1 MRAPAVPFLIL
12 LILLA
17 SPLFAQTEFQEQ
29 LQVDLVLVDATVT
42 DSRGNQIL
50 GLQKDDFIVEENGKP
65 QELLSVDY
73 FTNRTLLTSREDRAA
88 FPVERVRQERYFVL
102 FFHEP
107 GDPSAIQGFGGELR
121 LATQAARKW
130 IDEHLQPQD
139 KVAIAGFDI
148 RLKVYADFTDDRR
161 ILRSAL
167 RDVVSFSRGLT
178 AVPGYADEPSIMR
191 AMDVRKMINETG
203 RIYDGLELLAEA
215 LRPIPARKIMP
226 LFSYGIGDIRR
237 GSSTLLENEESWYQ
251 PMIQALNSANVTV
264 DSIFLLRNVSFFAPE
279 QTLSR
284 ISSET
289 GGDYYRNFTS
299 FATPLDRIEK
309 AASGYY
315 LLTYRIRKPE
325 GAHGY
330 QKIDVRLRN
339 PEFRVKARE
348 GYAY

>member
-1 MRAPAVPFLIL
+1 MRALVVPFIL
-12 LILLA
+12 LLVVCL
-17 SPLFAQTEFQEQ
+17 PLSAQTEFQEQ
-29 LQVDLVLVDATVT
+29 LDVDLVLVDATVT

-50 GLQKDDFIVEENGKP
+50 GLGKDDFIVEEDGEP

-73 FTNRTLLTSREDRAA
+73 FTNRTLLTAREENAA

-107 GDPSAIQGFGGELR
+107 GDPSAIRGLMSELR
-121 LATQAARKW
+121 LATKGALTW
-130 IDEHLQPQD
+130 IDEELQPQD
-139 KVAIAGFDI
+139 KVAVAGYDI
-148 RLKVYADFTDDRR
+148 RLKVYADFTNDREV
-161 ILRSAL
+161 LESAL
-167 RDVVSFSRGLT
+167 HDVVSFSRGLAAT
-178 AVPGYADEPSIMR
+178 PPYAGEASIMR
-191 AMDVRKMINETG
+191 NIDVKKMVNGTG
-203 RIYDGLELLAEA
+203 RVYDGLEVLADA
-215 LRPIPARKIMP
+215 LRPIAARKIMP
-226 LFSYGIGDIRR
+226 LFSFGIGEIRN
-237 GSSTLLENEESWYQ
+237 GTILLENEETWYQ

-264 DSIFLLRNVSFFAPE
+264 DSIFLLRNVTFYPPE

-289 GGDYYRNFTS
+289 GGEYYKHFTS
-299 FATPLDRIEK
+299 FETPLGRIEN

-315 LLTYRIRKPE
+315 LLTYRIRKPA
-325 GAHGY
+325 GSSGY

>member
-1 MRAPAVPFLIL
+1 MRAPAVSLLFLLLLPFSL
-12 LILLA
+12 L
-17 SPLFAQTEFQEQ
+17 AQTEFQEE

-50 GLQKDDFIVEENGKP
+50 GLGKDDFIVEENGQP

-73 FTNRTLLTSREDRAA
+73 FTNRTLLTSREERAA

-107 GDPSAIQGFGGELR
+107 GDPSAIPGFASELR
-121 LATQAARKW
+121 RATQAARKW
-130 IDEHLQPQD
+130 IDQNLQPQD

-148 RLKVYADFTDDRR
+148 RLKVYADFTNDRR
-161 ILRSAL
+161 ILRAAL
-167 RDVVSFSRGLT
+167 NDVVTFSRGLT
-178 AVPGYADEPSIMR
+178 APPAYAEEPSIMR
-191 AMDVRKMINETG
+191 AIDVGKMINETG
-203 RIYDGLELLAEA
+203 RIYDGMELLADA
-215 LRPIPARKIMP
+215 LRPIAARKIMP

-237 GSSTLLENEESWYQ
+237 GSNTLLENEENWYQ
-251 PMIQALNSANVTV
+251 PMIQSLNSANVTV
-264 DSIFLLRNVSFFAPE
+264 DSIFLLRNVGFFAPE

-289 GGDYYRNFTS
+289 GGDYYKNFTS
-299 FATPLDRIEK
+299 FETPLRRIEN

-315 LLTYRIRKPE
+315 LLTHRIRKPT
-325 GAHGY
+325 GAAGY

>member
-1 MRAPAVPFLIL
+1 MRAAVVSL
-12 LILLA
+12 LLLLFV
-17 SPLFAQTEFQEQ
+17 SPLFAQTGFQEE

-50 GLQKDDFIVEENGKP
+50 GLGKDDFIVEENGEP

-102 FFHEP
+102 FFHEL
-107 GDPSAIQGFGGELR
+107 GDPSAIPGFSSELR
-121 LATQAARKW
+121 RATQAARKW
-130 IDEHLQPQD
+130 IDEELQPQD

-148 RLKVYADFTDDRR
+148 RLKVYADFTNDQK

-167 RDVVSFSRGLT
+167 SDVVTFSRGLT
-178 AVPGYADEPSIMR
+178 AAPEYAGEPSIMR
-191 AMDVRKMINETG
+191 VIDVDRMVNETG
-203 RIYDGLELLAEA
+203 RVYDGLQLLADA
-215 LRPIPARKIMP
+215 LRPIAARKIMP

-237 GSSTLLENEESWYQ
+237 GSNTLLENEESWYQ

-264 DSIFLLRNVSFFAPE
+264 DSIFLLRDVTFYAPE

-289 GGDYYRNFTS
+289 GGDYYKTFTS
-299 FATPLDRIEK
+299 FETPLGRIEN

-315 LLTYRIRKPE
+315 LLTYRIRKPD
-325 GAHGY
+325 GAEGY

-348 GYAY
+348 GYSY

>member
-1 MRAPAVPFLIL
+1 MRAPVVPLLFLL
-12 LILLA
+12 FVF
-17 SPLFAQTEFQEQ
+17 SPLFAQTEFQEE

-50 GLQKDDFIVEENGKP
+50 GLGKDDFIVEENGEP
-65 QELLSVDY
+65 QQLLSVDY

-102 FFHEP
+102 FFHEL
-107 GDPSAIQGFGGELR
+107 GDPSAIPGFTSELR
-121 LATQAARKW
+121 RATQAARKW
-130 IDEHLQPQD
+130 IDEDLQPQD

-148 RLKVYADFTDDRR
+148 RLKVYADFTNDQE

-167 RDVVSFSRGLT
+167 NDVVSFSRGLT
-178 AVPGYADEPSIMR
+178 AAPGYAEEPSIMR
-191 AMDVRKMINETG
+191 AIDIEKMVNETG
-203 RIYDGLELLAEA
+203 RVYDGLELLADA
-215 LRPIPARKIMP
+215 LRPIAARKIMP
-226 LFSYGIGDIRR
+226 LFSYGIGDVRR

-264 DSIFLLRNVSFFAPE
+264 DSIFLLRNVTFYAPE

-289 GGDYYRNFTS
+289 GGDYYKNFTS
-299 FATPLDRIEK
+299 FETPLGRIEN

-325 GAHGY
+325 GAEGY
-330 QKIDVRLRN
+330 QRIDVRLRN

-348 GYAY
+348 GYSY